1 MLFSQARSF
10 CLPLN
15 VRCICIDRPSIPSAL
30 CNDFEVK
37 MVLKENNLQPRH
49 AFMTFAAFLS
59 LNHAFSNCCPV
70 PDSFSPTQ
78 TE

>member
-15 VRCICIDRPSIPSAL
+15 IRCICIDRPSIPSAS
-30 CNDFEVK
+30 CSEVK

-49 AFMTFAAFLS
+49 TFMTFTAFFS

-70 PDSFSPTQ
+70 PDPFSPTQ